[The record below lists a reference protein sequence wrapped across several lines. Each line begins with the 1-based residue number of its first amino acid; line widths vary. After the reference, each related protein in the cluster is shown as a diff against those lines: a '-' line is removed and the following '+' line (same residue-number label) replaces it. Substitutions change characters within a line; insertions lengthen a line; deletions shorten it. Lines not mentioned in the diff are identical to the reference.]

1 MESLLRNKGILCNI
15 MEYVG
20 SIKFCIFT
28 FSLLFKEL
36 DEGITIAE
44 QINNIFI
51 HIYTDLYIDFFRP
64 ISHSQKNINKLHKII
79 CSTKGAANAV
89 SAANAVTCE
98 KLSLLYAE
106 ETVSY
111 LTTPHSSNHWFMQ
124 TIEEYYYIGGINI
137 VEWRLIEFDKSNK
150 LIMYWLPIH
159 NLLLS
164 HLDNKL
170 YRFHIDGITR
180 HYIDEDI
187 TILDAW
193 YSNELHKL
201 LDIISDGDGGMQF
214 NYIANTYEYDNK
226 VMFWVVLCLVFSLCT
241 DYKDIPKKR
250 DLLMKQCTIILY
262 TRYFNNTMLLTYIIE
277 LSDIL
282 SICDFIKMQF
292 GSIFEF
298 LAYFNNAYPD
308 AAVDLE
314 IDRSCCLLD
323 VI

>member
-1 MESLLRNKGILCNI
+1 
-15 MEYVG
+15 MEYIG

-36 DEGITIAE
+36 DGVYGYIRIAE
-44 QINNIFI
+44 KIKDIFI
-51 HIYTDLYIDFFRP
+51 HIYKDLYIGLFRP
-64 ISHSQKNINKLHKII
+64 ISHSQKNIDKLHKII
-79 CSTKGAANAV
+79 CSKG
-89 SAANAVTCE
+89 AANAVTCE
-98 KLSLLYAE
+98 NLSLLYAE
-106 ETVSY
+106 KTISY
-111 LTTPHSSNHWFMQ
+111 LTTPHSDDHWFMQ

-137 VEWRLIEFDKSNK
+137 VEWRLIEFDKNNK

-159 NLLLS
+159 NILLS

-170 YRFHIDGITR
+170 YRFHIDEMTR

-193 YSNELHKL
+193 YSNELCNL
-201 LDIISDGDGGMQF
+201 LNIVNNEDGDMQF

-226 VMFWVVLCLVFSLCT
+226 VMFWVILCLVFSLCT

-250 DLLMKQCTIILY
+250 DLLMKQCTVILY

-298 LAYFNNAYPD
+298 LAYFNNSYPD

-314 IDRSCCLLD
+314 VDRPCCLLN
-323 VI
+323 VV